1 MLNHKKIL
9 SLALAGAM
17 AASLAV
23 PACAATSS
31 NTTKVT
37 ATYQPVTIDV
47 VVPTTGTTIIN
58 PYGLPVDIGPTG
70 TVVQVKG
77 AQLVNKPMLLKNKTS
92 TKLNVSV
99 SATASVTGAFT
110 FATAAIED
118 FSKDT
123 KNDGFVYLAFAA
135 NTELTGAETALTDAA
150 VATAYSKVTWPEY
163 DEEKNIA
170 LKATTTAITK
180 SDVAVLGA
188 ATMDTTDTTKFSAYT
203 ADSIVYF
210 GMCGQVSQTPKT
222 AWVAKDGFV
231 ANIAFTFTPNTET

>member
-99 SATASVTGAFT
+99 SATASVTGTFT
-110 FATAAIED
+110 FATSDIED
-118 FSKDT
+118 VTTDT
-123 KNDGFVYLAFAA
+123 KNDGFVYLGFAA
-135 NTELTGAETALTDAA
+135 SDLTGAETALTDAA
-150 VATAYSKVTWPEY
+150 VATKYAAVTWPEY
-163 DEEKNIA
+163 DGDKTIA
-170 LKATTTAITK
+170 LKATTSAITK
-180 SDVAVLGA
+180 SNVAVLAA
-188 ATMDTTDTTKFSAYT
+188 ATMDTDGTTFKEYASG
-203 ADSIVYF
+203 SIEYF
-210 GMCGQVSQTPKT
+210 GMCGSVAQNPKT

-231 ANIAFTFTPNTET
+231 ANIAFTFTPNTDK